1 MGRVARQV
9 SGEGSRTV
17 KSVISVICVL
27 AICGD
32 AHAQSANPL
41 TEGARLH
48 YGIMKNYVIRA
59 AAKVPEGDY
68 AFRPTPEVRSF
79 AQLIGHLADSN
90 YRLCS
95 VLAGQDPPIDAGIE
109 KERRTKADLTKALS
123 ESFAYCD
130 KQYDAM
136 TDAAGTPLV
145 KFDAGGEGSRVPI
158 QMPRLTVL
166 AFHTAHAFEHYGNV
180 VTYMRLKGLVPP
192 SSEPP
197 FGAYKPPQ

>member
-1 MGRVARQV
+1 MRSKFEVAF
-9 SGEGSRTV
+9 
-17 KSVISVICVL
+17 VISALLV
-27 AICGD
+27 AG
-32 AHAQSANPL
+32 ASTAQTTNPL
-41 TEGARLH
+41 TGGARLH
-48 YGIMKNYVIRA
+48 YGIIKGYVARA
-59 AAKVPEGDY
+59 AAKMPEEHY
-68 AFRPTPEVRSF
+68 SFRPAPEIRTF

-95 VLAGQDPPIDAGIE
+95 VLAGQDPPRDAGIE
-109 KERRTKADLTKALS
+109 RTATSKADLVKALG

-130 KQYDAM
+130 AQYAAM
-136 TDAAGTPLV
+136 TDAAGTPIV

-180 VTYMRLKGLVPP
+180 VTYMRLKGIVPP

-197 FGAYKPPQ
+197 FGTYVPP